1 MTAYGYVILEGSNWL
16 LTRWKQRKR
25 SVSKIKLQLNVQ
37 LAYPMIRIDAKQIKN
52 VFSNI
57 STIIRK

>member
-1 MTAYGYVILEGSNWL
+1 MTAHGYVILEGSNWL

-37 LAYPMIRIDAKQIKN
+37 LAYPMIRIDTTQIKN